1 MKPME
6 LSCYMDQTIIPG
18 LSTSTTV
25 IESDCLPGG
34 MNRPNRKRSYGF
46 SSDDESSTSDLSPQQ
61 ADDDSLQRSGKWSG
75 EEETF
80 ANQLVID
87 FETGALTD
95 CEDGCTLRSYLARK
109 LNCAPMRISKKFAGR
124 CIGKVTGSASQND
137 MVSLQSENRMI

>member
-1 MKPME
+1 MSRPSRKR
-6 LSCYMDQTIIPG
+6 LSESSPEDETSVLDQTPT
-18 LSTSTTV
+18 L
-25 IESDCLPGG
+25 L
-34 MNRPNRKRSYGF
+34 
-46 SSDDESSTSDLSPQQ
+46 
-61 ADDDSLQRSGKWSG
+61 DDDSLQRSGKWSG

-124 CIGKVTGSASQND
+124 CIGKVSGHAYSAILLIND
-137 MVSLQSENRMI
+137 NRNSVSI

>member
-1 MKPME
+1 MKHFASEPQLFWEGMSRPSRKRPSE
-6 LSCYMDQTIIPG
+6 SSPEDDTPVPDQTPS
-18 LSTSTTV
+18 L
-25 IESDCLPGG
+25 L
-34 MNRPNRKRSYGF
+34 
-46 SSDDESSTSDLSPQQ
+46 
-61 ADDDSLQRSGKWSG
+61 DDDSLQRSGKWSG

-124 CIGKVTGSASQND
+124 CIGKVTGHAHLTTLLIGSK
-137 MVSLQSENRMI
+137 MT

>member
-1 MKPME
+1 MSPE
-6 LSCYMDQTIIPG
+6 DDSNGSDQSQPTI
-18 LSTSTTV
+18 
-25 IESDCLPGG
+25 
-34 MNRPNRKRSYGF
+34 
-46 SSDDESSTSDLSPQQ
+46 
-61 ADDDSLQRSGKWSG
+61 DDDSLQRSGKWSG

-124 CIGKVTGSASQND
+124 CIGKVTENIYSLD
-137 MVSLQSENRMI
+137 MLSS

>member
-1 MKPME
+1 MKPLL
-6 LSCYMDQTIIPG
+6 LSCYQDHTIIPG
-18 LSTSTTV
+18 LSTAASA
-25 IESDCLPGG
+25 IDSAYQSLD
-34 MNRPNRKRSYGF
+34 MSRPSRKRSYGF
-46 SSDDESSTSDLSPQQ
+46 SSEDDSNNSDLSPQP

-124 CIGKVTGSASQND
+124 CIGKVTGSA
-137 MVSLQSENRMI
+137 

>member
-1 MKPME
+1 M
-6 LSCYMDQTIIPG
+6 SR
-18 LSTSTTV
+18 SS
-25 IESDCLPGG
+25 
-34 MNRPNRKRSYGF
+34 RKRSYG
-46 SSDDESSTSDLSPQQ
+46 SMPDEETAAGSDLTSSSL
-61 ADDDSLQRSGKWSG
+61 DDDSLQRSGKWSG

-124 CIGKVTGSASQND
+124 CIGKVIY
-137 MVSLQSENRMI
+137 VSITFQC

>member
-1 MKPME
+1 M
-6 LSCYMDQTIIPG
+6 S
-18 LSTSTTV
+18 
-25 IESDCLPGG
+25 
-34 MNRPNRKRSYGF
+34 RPSRKRPS
-46 SSDDESSTSDLSPQQ
+46 ESSPEDDTPLPDPLPLL
-61 ADDDSLQRSGKWSG
+61 DDDSLQRSGKWSG

-124 CIGKVTGSASQND
+124 CIGKVTGHAQMTTLLIGSK
-137 MVSLQSENRMI
+137 MT

>member
-1 MKPME
+1 MNYSASESYLPLTFGGMSRPSRKR
-6 LSCYMDQTIIPG
+6 LSESSPEDETSVLDQTPT
-18 LSTSTTV
+18 L
-25 IESDCLPGG
+25 L
-34 MNRPNRKRSYGF
+34 
-46 SSDDESSTSDLSPQQ
+46 
-61 ADDDSLQRSGKWSG
+61 DDDSLQRSGKWSG

-124 CIGKVTGSASQND
+124 CIGKVSGHANSAILLIND
-137 MVSLQSENRMI
+137 NRNSISI